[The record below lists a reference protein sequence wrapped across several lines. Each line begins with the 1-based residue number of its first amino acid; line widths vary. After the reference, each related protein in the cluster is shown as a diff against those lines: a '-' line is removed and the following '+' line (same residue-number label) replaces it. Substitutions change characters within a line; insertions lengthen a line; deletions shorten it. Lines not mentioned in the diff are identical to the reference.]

1 MLFMGLTIMGTLK
14 ELEDQRMSVQKQK
27 ARFLG
32 HQIST
37 YNNAVRNY
45 VVQNRASLVAGSE
58 QVGVAWLKDGHYLPD
73 NFPDILLYNIVPV
86 TRIEEIPGYVYL
98 KGVTQFKLPLKDGYP
113 QSYIGGIAVQ
123 QAINDFTATGSV
135 KQKMQKNTE
144 KPFYLA
150 PNAASASMVI
160 AEASSLI
167 DPSLEKQ
174 FRRDGS
180 DSMTGSL
187 NVNDYNVTD
196 AETVETFNALVDNRV
211 EAGGDMKTYT
221 LESEAQVRTLGAMTV
236 EEMATG
242 ETIAAG
248 SETVASTAGIERAII
263 QGNNSSPIKLPA
275 ELVCEPGYPG
285 DKPALTVCNNSSMTA
300 DVLVTDST
308 AQSVQVVGE
317 VNGQTITT
325 ARYRN
330 SETLQTPLSVVGGV
344 RSYTVRSGD
353 AIMKPDCPVEP
364 KIEVALGRMVSNEN
378 DESSGSPTRLGYNI
392 DDRPDRWVVY
402 LTIYNAAS
410 EQDSAVIDDD
420 DSMATVY
427 VRCR

>member
-1 MLFMGLTIMGTLK
+1 
-14 ELEDQRMSVQKQK
+14 MS
-27 ARFLG
+27 
-32 HQIST
+32 
-37 YNNAVRNY
+37 
-45 VVQNRASLVAGSE
+45 
-58 QVGVAWLKDGHYLPD
+58 
-73 NFPDILLYNIVPV
+73 
-86 TRIEEIPGYVYL
+86 
-98 KGVTQFKLPLKDGYP
+98 
-113 QSYIGGIAVQ
+113 
-123 QAINDFTATGSV
+123 QAFWHRG
-135 KQKMQKNTE
+135 QKNTE